1 MLTNI
6 ETNFSLNKG
15 ILMANNDYSGI
26 CIITG
31 GNNAGK
37 TYALD
42 IMKERY
48 PDAIIMDELELNLD
62 DATKLC
68 LAEKIV
74 KEYSKNHQ
82 QTIIGTKCQIFIRAI
97 ECYSDVFH
105 IMKDLNV
112 YDMDEH
118 PKNIDLCSNLM
129 YSEHG
134 ISSIYQKQY
143 DLYKQLENMIE
154 RN

>member
-1 MLTNI
+1 MI
-6 ETNFSLNKG
+6 
-15 ILMANNDYSGI
+15 NDYSGI

-31 GNNAGK
+31 GNNTGK
-37 TYALD
+37 TYTLD

-82 QTIIGTKCQIFIRAI
+82 QTIIGTKCQIFIRAL
-97 ECYSDVFH
+97 ECYSDAFH

-118 PKNIDLCSNLM
+118 PKDIDACSNLM
-129 YSEHG
+129 YSEYG
-134 ISSIYQKQY
+134 ISSIYQKQH
-143 DLYKQLENMIE
+143 DLYARLNDIIE
-154 RN
+154 RNK